1 MNPQKITKPVA
12 LYVPLELVERF
23 DPLTALIASDLVY
36 WIELHG
42 KRWAT
47 YGVWAELF
55 GVSYDAIKD
64 RRKYLSVIFD
74 IGKTKQNIGDG
85 RIVRGGN
92 MYKLKQDY
100 SHLIEVFKPVE
111 LRSGSIKTVIFPLE
125 YINISKE
132 VYGSPNIKFA
142 WFLCRI
148 GRLFHEYKG
157 SNIDFRNHSIIANVT
172 QTDRRTLG
180 RFLDIC
186 EQAKL
191 FKVLDN
197 GQFAIALT
205 NPDQKLLLTP
215 FIAIDNS
222 NRTKH
227 NEARLAGM
235 AAFCERLPYENV
247 VDYLGEVA
255 KREMDVSLTE
265 YVKERDGLADESEA
279 YDQLINSG
287 EY

>member
-1 MNPQKITKPVA
+1 M
-12 LYVPLELVERF
+12 PLELMDKF

-36 WIELHG
+36 WIKLHG

-47 YGVWAELF
+47 YGVWAEWF

-64 RRKYLSVIFD
+64 RRKYLSIIFD
-74 IGKTKQNIGDG
+74 IGKTIRPIEGG

-132 VYGSPNIKFA
+132 VNGSPNINLA

-148 GRLFHEYKG
+148 GHLFYERKEL
-157 SNIDFRNHSIIANVT
+157 SLNFRNRSTMANYT
-172 QTDRRTLG
+172 QTNRRTLC
-180 RFLDIC
+180 RFLDIG

-197 GQFAIALT
+197 EQFAIALT
-205 NPDQKLLLTP
+205 KLGQRLLLTP
-215 FIAIDNS
+215 FMVLRANL
-222 NRTKH
+222 
-227 NEARLAGM
+227 NEMRLAG
-235 AAFCERLPYENV
+235 
-247 VDYLGEVA
+247 
-255 KREMDVSLTE
+255 LTA
-265 YVKERDGLADESEA
+265 L
-279 YDQLINSG
+279 
-287 EY
+287 

>member
-1 MNPQKITKPVA
+1 MTIQTIPVA
-12 LYVPLELVERF
+12 LYVPLELVDKF
-23 DPLTALIASDLVY
+23 DPLTALIASDLIY
-36 WIELHG
+36 WNAA
-42 KRWAT
+42 KAQRWAT
-47 YGVWAELF
+47 YDMWAEWF

-64 RRKYLSVIFD
+64 RRKYLSMIFD
-74 IGKTKQNIGDG
+74 IGKTIRPIEGG

-132 VYGSPNIKFA
+132 VNGSPNINLA

-148 GRLFHEYKG
+148 GHLFYERKEL
-157 SNIDFRNHSIIANVT
+157 SLNFRNRSPIANYT
-172 QTDRRTLG
+172 QTNRRTLY
-180 RFLDIC
+180 RFLDIG

-205 NPDQKLLLTP
+205 NPGQKLLLTP
-215 FIAIDNS
+215 FMVLDGNKRANL
-222 NRTKH
+222 
-227 NEARLAGM
+227 NETRLAGLT
-235 AAFCERLPYENV
+235 AFCERMPYENV
-247 VDYLGEVA
+247 VDWSNEVA
-255 KREMDVSLTE
+255 KREIGESLLE

-279 YDQLINSG
+279 YEQLINSG

>member
-1 MNPQKITKPVA
+1 MTSKKITNPVA

-23 DPLTALIASDLVY
+23 DPLTALIASDLIY
-36 WIELHG
+36 WNATRDQ
-42 KRWAT
+42 RWAT

-64 RRKYLSVIFD
+64 RRKYLSEIFD
-74 IGKTKQNIGDG
+74 IGKTKRNIGDG

-100 SHLIEVFKPVE
+100 SHLIEVFKPVA
-111 LRSGSIKTVIFPLE
+111 LRAENIKTIVFPLE

-148 GRLFHEYKG
+148 GNLFHEHKD
-157 SNIDFRNHSIIANVT
+157 SNLDFYNHSIMANVT

-180 RFLDIC
+180 RFLDIG

-197 GQFAIALT
+197 DQFTIALT
-205 NPDQKLLLTP
+205 KLGENLLLTP
-215 FIAIDNS
+215 FMVLEKN
-222 NRTKH
+222 NRANR
-227 NEARLAGM
+227 NEARLAGLT
-235 AAFCERLPYENV
+235 AFCERVPYENV
-247 VDYLGEVA
+247 VDYADEVA
-255 KREMDVSLTE
+255 RREMGESLLE
-265 YVKERDGLADESEA
+265 YVKERHGLTDESEA
-279 YDQLINSG
+279 YDLLINSG